1 MVSLVYVSWCPGWA
15 RTVGWTVAI
24 CFELAVNFGDN
35 IEAAR
40 AAVLSERWPQA
51 LSAGRFRI
59 PLHRPQMSAE
69 PPTQLWVSPVAVSY
83 GSGLDGSLSRL
94 DLTEPEVEELGRGL
108 YDLLR
113 HFDGYLAAMVGWEVH
128 YRVDIDDLAAD
139 WSEELLDG
147 SLPGLVLA
155 DHLRDRLTLG
165 PAWVPFQ
172 PGYSWIPY
180 P

>member
-1 MVSLVYVSWCPGWA
+1 M
-15 RTVGWTVAI
+15 AI

-40 AAVLSERWPQA
+40 TAARTEHWPQA

-59 PLHRPQMSAE
+59 PLHRPALSAKS
-69 PPTQLWVSPVAVSY
+69 PTQLWVWPVAVSY
-83 GSGLDGSLSRL
+83 GAGFDGSIPRF

-113 HFDGYLAAMVGWEVH
+113 HFDGYLAAMVGWEVQ
-128 YRVDIDDLAAD
+128 YRVDIDDLAAE
-139 WSEELLDG
+139 WTEELADG
-147 SLPGLVLA
+147 SLTGLVLA

-165 PAWVPFQ
+165 STWVPFQ
-172 PGYSWIPY
+172 PGYSWIPC